1 MQNKSGDVFC
11 SRMVNLDKIKSAC
24 PQLDMDVY
32 RMLLYYIQERYA
44 IRLAKEAG
52 EPQPWTDDPVLQHWR
67 FTNIRREHD
76 RESKWLIEHISTN
89 SELSYRD
96 KLLNTILFRLFNRHQ
111 TAEKLGLPIKFTKN
125 FNPENYRGL
134 CSDPEHLYFTNV
146 FWTSGLKHALL
157 KYCEGREDCMP
168 MRVMYFMTYVA
179 HSSELKQLKLGNIS
193 KGGYQ
198 VYQTLEK
205 FKGLGAFL
213 SYQIFVDFTYI
224 PEFPVSENF
233 FVVAGP
239 GCKAGL
245 DLLFTNRGGLTYEE
259 CLFWLVDVINKEL
272 DFSKIFTDLPEYD
285 QKMNVMSLE
294 NCFCELQKYYKAY
307 YRLGKPKNTYKPF
320 KEESDERN

>member
-11 SRMVNLDKIKSAC
+11 SRLVNVDKIKSAC

-89 SELSYRD
+89 PELSYRD
-96 KLLNTILFRLFNRHQ
+96 KLLNTIMFRLFNRHQ

-125 FNPENYRGL
+125 FDPEKYRGL
-134 CSDPEHLYFTNV
+134 CSDPDHLYFTNV
-146 FWTSGLKHALL
+146 FYTSGLKMGLER
-157 KYCEGREDCMP
+157 YCEGEDCVP
-168 MRVMYFMTYVA
+168 MRVLWFIDYLIK
-179 HSSELKQLKLGNIS
+179 HNSLQKLSSKHITG
-193 KGGYQ
+193 GGYQ
-198 VYQTLEK
+198 VYKLLTK
-205 FKGLGAFL
+205 FEGIGAFMG
-213 SYQIFVDFTYI
+213 YQLFVDFTYI
-224 PEFPVSENF
+224 PEFPVSENS

-245 DLLFTNRGGLTYEE
+245 DLLFTSKGGLNYEE

-272 DFSKIFTDLPEYD
+272 DFSKVFTDLPEYD

-307 YRLGKPKNTYKPF
+307 YGLGKPKNTYKPF